1 MGTYMV
7 ERYLPGIGE
16 EELHAAIG
24 RLQAAVAQLQAQ
36 GVAVRYLGSTF
47 APEDQYCFCLF
58 TGPSPA
64 AVQAA
69 NERASFP
76 FARIVPAV
84 HIPPEDERRSSQRQR
99 GSDKE
104 GQP

>member
-24 RLQAAVAQLQAQ
+24 RVRAAAAQLQAE
-36 GVAVRYLGSTF
+36 GVAVRYLGATF
-47 APEDQYCFCLF
+47 APADQYCFCLF